1 MRWRGGGRGSSLEVV
16 QLDAEG
22 FAAVEVVDEGVI
34 RLFGF
39 VGVFLGEVHE
49 VGAVREDMTE
59 GAKISGQS
67 LRSAPL
73 G

>member
-1 MRWRGGGRGSSLEVV
+1 M
-16 QLDAEG
+16 
-22 FAAVEVVDEGVI
+22 EVVDEGVI

-49 VGAVREDMTE
+49 VGAVWEDMTE
-59 GAKISGQS
+59 GAKVSEQS
-67 LRSAPL
+67 LRSALL

>member
-1 MRWRGGGRGSSLEVV
+1 
-16 QLDAEG
+16 
-22 FAAVEVVDEGVI
+22 VEVVDEGVI

-49 VGAVREDMTE
+49 VGAVWEDMTE
-59 GAKISGQS
+59 GAKVSEQS
-67 LRSAPL
+67 LRSALL